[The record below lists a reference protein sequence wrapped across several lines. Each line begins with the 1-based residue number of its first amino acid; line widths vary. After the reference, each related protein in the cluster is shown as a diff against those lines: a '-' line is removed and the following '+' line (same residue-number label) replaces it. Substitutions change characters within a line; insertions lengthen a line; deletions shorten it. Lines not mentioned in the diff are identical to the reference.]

1 MEPGYDL
8 YCWNFKNING
18 NLQTPR
24 KIHHCQLQ
32 PKMMHHKTQHQQSMR
47 MNHCKETIKK
57 KQKCRKSQSVIKVT
71 YLFTR
76 YHIYLLLINILLQT
90 SIEAKLNLYSPKR
103 SHLVRNTN
111 VGNRSQTKLASK
123 YLENTMHRDCC
134 HFNFGS
140 IYYCTCVPK

>member
-1 MEPGYDL
+1 MQPIDAKEDSPLLVAVKTDASQNLASAIDEDEPLQGND
-8 YCWNFKNING
+8 KEEIEMQEVIVGDQGNIF
-18 NLQTPR
+18 
-24 KIHHCQLQ
+24 IY
-32 PKMMHHKTQHQQSMR
+32 
-47 MNHCKETIKK
+47 TI
-57 KQKCRKSQSVIKVT
+57 S
-71 YLFTR
+71 
-76 YHIYLLLINILLQT
+76 YLLIIDNGILLQT